1 MYSRNIDVVIASRS
15 ESLSQLL
22 AGVLIP
28 QEITI
33 SLTRTDAT
41 ILSNHHNF
49 DILIC
54 DFDGIELRSIED
66 VSTNRAC

>member
-22 AGVLIP
+22 AGVP
-28 QEITI
+28 MSEEFNV
-33 SLTRTDAT
+33 SLTRTDT
-41 ILSNHHNF
+41 TTENNPLYC

-54 DFDGIELRSIED
+54 DFDGNELRSIED
-66 VSTNRAC
+66 VS